1 MQTSLTSHPLPVAKN
16 SARLDKPLVIPRIL
30 EQPRLIRIGSKW
42 GKPFVRA
49 YSTALETYG
58 ITKEELLDFIDELNV
73 QKRGN
78 LIWQRL
84 ITGGA
89 AIKAAGDV
97 DPTNIV
103 KAVGVAI
110 HAVGKMAAW
119 NTACGPYAN
128 KVAYLRKANRELF
141 EPKGLRARI
150 LSAKELRAHLGMH
163 EWMHDVP
170 TKEELIEGKRATIRS
185 PHRQIFALDGR
196 VAEMD
201 LAVEAAIAWRS
212 EADNARKWAG
222 KGIRDQQIFGEIN
235 MELQRGKAIKL
246 RDKALAQP
254 TEAKKQKGLKAA
266 RKADFEFKMAN
277 RNRWLV
283 IEEASGK
290 GPMSG

>member
-1 MQTSLTSHPLPVAKN
+1 
-16 SARLDKPLVIPRIL
+16 
-30 EQPRLIRIGSKW
+30 
-42 GKPFVRA
+42 
-49 YSTALETYG
+49 
-58 ITKEELLDFIDELNV
+58 
-73 QKRGN
+73 
-78 LIWQRL
+78 
-84 ITGGA
+84 
-89 AIKAAGDV
+89 
-97 DPTNIV
+97 
-103 KAVGVAI
+103 
-110 HAVGKMAAW
+110 MAAW

-150 LSAKELRAHLGMH
+150 LSAKELRAHLGMAPDADLALPIEH

-290 GPMSG
+290 GPISG

>member
-58 ITKEELLDFIDELNV
+58 ITKEELLDFIDELNGTLTHEHR
-73 QKRGN
+73 QGC
-78 LIWQRL
+78 
-84 ITGGA
+84 
-89 AIKAAGDV
+89 
-97 DPTNIV
+97 
-103 KAVGVAI
+103 GVAI

-254 TEAKKQKGLKAA
+254 TEAKKQKDLTA

>member
-1 MQTSLTSHPLPVAKN
+1 MQTSLTSHPLPVAEN
-16 SARLDKPLVIPRIL
+16 SARLDKPL
-30 EQPRLIRIGSKW
+30 

-73 QKRGN
+73 EKRGN

-128 KVAYLRKANRELF
+128 KVTYLRKANRELF

-150 LSAKELRAHLGMH
+150 LSAKELRAHLGMAPDADLALPIEH

-185 PHRQIFALDGR
+185 PHRQFFALDGR
-196 VAEMD
+196 VAEMSCSRGGHCVAFRGRQCQKVGRERD
-201 LAVEAAIAWRS
+201 TGPADIWRDKHGAATR
-212 EADNARKWAG
+212 
-222 KGIRDQQIFGEIN
+222 
-235 MELQRGKAIKL
+235 KAIEL

-266 RKADFEFKMAN
+266 RKADFEFRMAN
-277 RNRWLV
+277 RNWWLV